1 MLVNVSHHHYSGR
14 EASGFLDVL
23 WSLCDMKAKSM
34 ERTTNIYYNRD
45 DPEKHYTTFKKPD
58 AKYHIMHDFVY
69 M

>member
-1 MLVNVSHHHYSGR
+1 
-14 EASGFLDVL
+14 
-23 WSLCDMKAKSM
+23 MKAKSM

-69 M
+69 T